1 MANYIMENG
10 GCDLLKFGYNMVEE
24 NGRLLKV
31 ISLSKCIQLYSNILS
46 KKEEIEQFYE
56 YILFHKGILG
66 NSISVSLW
74 TSVFSNDIIC
84 DNNILFD
91 TNISKAEDWL
101 FCSDYLRYIKKIL
114 LWNVCPYNYRIN
126 VNSTI
131 NTFYLETDIGVEK
144 GNYIYKK
151 TIGKYFDFG
160 ILE

>member
-1 MANYIMENG
+1 MI
-10 GCDLLKFGYNMVEE
+10 
-24 NGRLLKV
+24 
-31 ISLSKCIQLYSNILS
+31 IYS
-46 KKEEIEQFYE
+46 Y
-56 YILFHKGILG
+56 
-66 NSISVSLW
+66 V
-74 TSVFSNDIIC
+74 
-84 DNNILFD
+84 
-91 TNISKAEDWL
+91 
-101 FCSDYLRYIKKIL
+101 KKIL